1 MNRFLAAAFLFSLL
15 AGAQPAA
22 AQEASFA
29 VSGEKIARSI
39 MRPGVSVDAYEGTG
53 APAPGAAEIV
63 ETPEGAVSDIAEM
76 DGGEEKPFPA
86 PEPAAVSGVGGLTAQ
101 QWVLE
106 DIKGAGVVSGL
117 NQHIIIAAD
126 GKVAGHSGCNRFG
139 GQAELKAGRDTAGEI
154 MLGALFS
161 TRMACVDNVRNQQE
175 AAYLAAL
182 AEVTAWRTDGGKLY
196 FVDASGADILRFRA
210 SP

>member
-1 MNRFLAAAFLFSLL
+1 MKKPARNAAILAVVFSFSLALVEGAAARMVMS
-15 AGAQPAA
+15 A
-22 AQEASFA
+22 
-29 VSGEKIARSI
+29 
-39 MRPGVSVDAYEGTG
+39 PGVVEHVTEDAVGITQDG
-53 APAPGAAEIV
+53 SPGAAEII
-63 ETPEGAVSDIAEM
+63 ETPEGAVSDVAEM

-86 PEPAAVSGVGGLTAQ
+86 PEPAAVSGVAGLTAQ
-101 QWVLE
+101 QWILE

-117 NQHIIIAAD
+117 NQHITIAAD

-139 GQAELKAGRDTAGEI
+139 GQAELKAGQETAGEI

-161 TRMACVDNVRNQQE
+161 TRMACADDVRNQQE

-182 AEVTAWRTDGGKLY
+182 GEVAAWRTDGGKLY
-196 FVDASGADILRFRA
+196 LTDASGADILRFRA